1 MNTWAAYAMA
11 HSSTAHAS
19 LTSGIA
25 AGPMPAFGSA
35 SLYGFALGASAM
47 VLAFVVM
54 KSPRPLKLPGR
65 LANLWSRAV
74 RLTQGRRRRHA
85 GTAAPI
91 SSRSRIRQ
99 RVDLLLLQMLRDDV
113 DEHSPSC
120 SAAGDEST
128 PANDPETT
136 VAPGRAARPDS
147 ASGSPTRG
155 YRSKHRL
162 VGSAK
167 ESQSHRR
174 APRHAAPPAAC
185 TARFTNAR

>member
-1 MNTWAAYAMA
+1 MNTWAAYA
-11 HSSTAHAS
+11 TAHAS
-19 LTSGIA
+19 LTSGIG

-54 KSPRPLKLPGR
+54 KSPRPLNLPWR
-65 LANLWSRAV
+65 LADLWSRAV

-85 GTAAPI
+85 GPAAPI
-91 SSRSRIRQ
+91 SSRSRIRR
-99 RVDLLLLQMLRDDV
+99 RVDIMLLQMLRDDV

-120 SAAGDEST
+120 PAAADEST
-128 PANDPETT
+128 PANGQQTT
-136 VAPGRAARPDS
+136 GAPGPTARPGS

-167 ESQSHRR
+167 ESQNHKR
-174 APRHAAPPAAC
+174 APRHAAPPPAAC
-185 TARFTNAR
+185 AARFTNAR